1 MNINPTIQN
10 HLVKILITSVF
21 VTAVWFVS
29 FAIFPE
35 NQIVKLDIGDP
46 SPKTFISPKYI
57 EVEDLKATANEKESA
72 EKSVEPI
79 FITDDNSTLLVI
91 NGIADMFLEIL
102 EVRTFEEMIEQEDDD
117 EIENIVKEKELLV
130 TTLSV
135 GEQMK
140 LLQNSIDF
148 ANISINTIEA
158 LVIVSNLDLNNKTS
172 FVSELEAE
180 SRKQVLTIMSNGIGE
195 EELNDSRRTLI
206 KNPGAL
212 SLPSEL
218 YLNISQTRLESAVA
232 EIISENLVANKKLD
246 QTEWDKAKIQAS
258 SIIEPVMVK
267 FFEDEVVVSQGESVS
282 ITQYAALANFGYLS
296 GASRT
301 IQNAAIPI
309 FIAVF
314 LMIYGIFW
322 RFNDAVWQ
330 FNNQYLLLLTLILF
344 SSVFLRGTSYFSQQY
359 EIELLTYAVPISF
372 VGVVSSALLSLRS
385 TLVIALASSFLALAG
400 GGNLGLVA
408 MGALGC
414 IQPAIFLSENV
425 DRRELKQKIIYIS
438 LLQPVIAFGV
448 AYFLREDGSLVRLIL
463 YALLG
468 GIIANLAA
476 FSSITYIETAF
487 RLTTNFRLSELAD
500 RNHPAL
506 RYLEEKA
513 LGTFNHSLVVGT
525 LADRACAKI
534 SANSQLARAMAYFHD
549 LGKTQNP
556 SMFVENQFSFQNPHD
571 QLSPLDSVKIIKE
584 HVSLGLEMAKKY
596 RIPEI
601 VSNGIRE
608 HHGRGVMRFFYEKEK
623 RYNENVDR
631 DLFRHEGRKP
641 TTKESAVVM
650 LADSIEGASR
660 AIFTKEDATSVKIL
674 DLIEEIFNE
683 KIDDN
688 QLTSSPL
695 TLNDIE
701 LIKESF
707 QESIEGLYHQRV
719 LYPEITDTIESEEE

>member
-1 MNINPTIQN
+1 MNINPAIQN

-35 NQIVKLDIGDP
+35 NQVVKLDIGDP
-46 SPKTFISPKYI
+46 SPRTFIAPKYI
-57 EVEDLKATANEKESA
+57 EIKDLAATENKKEAAENSVKA
-72 EKSVEPI
+72 I
-79 FITDDNSTLLVI
+79 YITDDNSTLLVI
-91 NGIADMFLEIL
+91 NGIADMFLEVL
-102 EVRTFEEMIEQEDDD
+102 EVRTIEERVEEEDSQIEDTER
-117 EIENIVKEKELLV
+117 ELEVIV
-130 TTLSV
+130 TTLSA
-135 GEQMK
+135 GEQIK
-140 LLQNSIDF
+140 LLQNSINF
-148 ANISINTIEA
+148 SNISINTIEA
-158 LVIVSNLDLNNKTS
+158 LVIVSNLDLDNKTS
-172 FVSELEAE
+172 FVSELESE
-180 SRKQVLTIMSNGIGE
+180 SRKQVLTIMRNGIGV
-195 EELNDSRRTLI
+195 EELNDTRRTLI
-206 KNPGAL
+206 KNPGIL

-218 YLNISQTRLESAVA
+218 YLEISQARLESAVA
-232 EIISENLVANKKLD
+232 EIISENLVANKQLD
-246 QTEWDKAKIQAS
+246 QIEWDKAKIQAS
-258 SIIEPVMVK
+258 LMIEPVIIK
-267 FFEDEVVVSQGESVS
+267 FFEDEIVVNQGESVS
-282 ITQYAALANFGYLS
+282 VTQYEALSNFGYLS

-309 FIAVF
+309 FIAVS

-322 RFNDAVWQ
+322 RFNDSIWK

-359 EIELLTYAVPISF
+359 DIELLIYAVPISF
-372 VGVVSSALLSLRS
+372 VGVVSSVLLSLRS

-408 MGALGC
+408 MGGLGC

-438 LLQPVIAFGV
+438 LLQPVIAYGV
-448 AYFLREDGSLVRLIL
+448 AYFLREDGSIVRLIL

-468 GIIANLAA
+468 GMIANLSA
-476 FSSITYIETAF
+476 FASITYIESGF

-534 SANSQLARAMAYFHD
+534 GANSQLARAMSYFHD

-571 QLSPLDSVKIIKE
+571 QLSPLDSVKIIKG
-584 HVSLGLEMAKKY
+584 HVPVGLKMAKKY
-596 RIPEI
+596 GIPEV
-601 VSNGIRE
+601 VSNGILE
-608 HHGRGVMRFFYEKEK
+608 HHGSAVIRFFYEKEK
-623 RYNENVDR
+623 KYNEHVDR

-650 LADSIEGASR
+650 LADSIEGSSR
-660 AIFTKEDATSVKIL
+660 ARFTKEDASTDKIS

-683 KIDDN
+683 KIDDH

-695 TLNDIE
+695 TLNDIQ
-701 LIKESF
+701 LIKVSF

-719 LYPEITDTIESEEE
+719 LYPEISNPAQFEEE